1 MRSLEAFLPDK
12 DIFDFERAQLPLIFE
27 LRETIIEKKKVMQRK
42 ERVYRQLKLMGGE
55 GWA

>member
-27 LRETIIEKKKVMQRK
+27 LREMIIEKKKVMQRK